1 MAYKI
6 TYKSSVEKDL
16 RKIDKPQVIRI
27 LDKIENELAKNSG
40 KDKELSGEFKG
51 LFSYRIGDYRV
62 IYTILQKRE
71 TILILRIGHRKEIYK

>member
-27 LDKIENELAKNSG
+27 IDKIENELVKYPG

-51 LFSYRIGDYRV
+51 LYSYRIGDYRV
-62 IYTILQKRE
+62 IYTILQKRK

>member
-1 MAYKI
+1 LTYKK

-27 LDKIENELAKNSG
+27 LDKIENELAKNPG
-40 KDKELSGEFKG
+40 KDKELTGELKG
-51 LFSYRIGDYRV
+51 LYSYRIGDYRV